1 MTTAVPRGRSFDAW
15 ADDYDR
21 YRPTYPD
28 ALFERIVRELTFSD
42 QPSVVDLGAGTGRAS
57 IAMAALGW
65 RVTAVEP
72 GGPMLEVLR
81 ARAAA
86 ADLEVVATQAA
97 AESTGLDPASF
108 DLATAA
114 QAFHWFD
121 KPAALAEM
129 ARIVRPGGGIA
140 LFWNVREETRSPFVA
155 DYHELLEGY
164 GGVAEGKYL
173 QAGRATGRSAT
184 ATAMAAADGFDPP
197 RLLELWHERPA
208 DADTFVGMAFT
219 ASYVR
224 ALAADRQAAFRSE
237 LIGLLARHGHAGDA
251 PFTVPY
257 RIDCW
262 FAQRSRM
269 EQTP

>member
-1 MTTAVPRGRSFDAW
+1 MTTAVPRGRSFDGW

-21 YRPTYPD
+21 YRPTYPV
-28 ALFERIVRELTFSD
+28 ALFERIARELTLPD
-42 QPSVVDLGAGTGRAS
+42 RPSVVDLGAGTGRAS
-57 IAMAALGW
+57 IAMAERGW

-72 GGPMLEVLR
+72 GDPMLEVLR
-81 ARAAA
+81 AGAAA
-86 ADLEVVATQAA
+86 AGVEVVTTQAA
-97 AESTGLDPASF
+97 AESTGLDRASF

-155 DYHELLEGY
+155 DYHELLERY

-173 QAGRATGRSAT
+173 QAGRASGRSAT
-184 ATAMAAADGFDPP
+184 ATAMAAADGFGPP
-197 RLLELWHERPA
+197 RLLELWHDLPA
-208 DADTFVGMAFT
+208 DADSFVGMAFT

-224 ALAADRQAAFRSE
+224 ALAAERQAAFRSE
-237 LIGLLARHGHAGDA
+237 LISLLARHGHAGDER
-251 PFTVPY
+251 FTVPY

-262 FAQRSRM
+262 IGQRSRM
-269 EQTP
+269 EYTP

>member
-1 MTTAVPRGRSFDAW
+1 MTTAAPRGRSFDAW

-21 YRPTYPD
+21 YRPTYPTP
-28 ALFERIVRELTFSD
+28 LFELIARELRL
-42 QPSVVDLGAGTGRAS
+42 PSRPEVADIGAGTGRAS
-57 IAMAALGW
+57 IAMAARGW

-72 GGPMLEVLR
+72 GGPMLDLLR

-86 ADLEVVATQAA
+86 ERLGITAVQAT
-97 AESTGLDPASF
+97 AEATGLAPASV

-121 KPAALAEM
+121 KPAALTEM
-129 ARIVRPGGGIA
+129 ARIVRPGGGVA
-140 LFWNVREETRSPFVA
+140 LFWNVREEARSPFVA
-155 DYHELLEGY
+155 DYHRLLERY

-173 QAGRATGRSAT
+173 QAGRASGRAET
-184 ATAMAAADGFDPP
+184 AASMSVAEGFGEPA
-197 RLLELWHERPA
+197 LHELWHDLPTTAE
-208 DADTFVGMAFT
+208 TFVATAFT

-224 ALAADRQAAFRSE
+224 ALSAQQQAAFRAE
-237 LIGLLARHGHAGDA
+237 LVALLADHGLAGEG

-262 FAQRSRM
+262 LARRSI
-269 EQTP
+269 P